1 MADFITPTAASK
13 DAKVHHNTITAWLRT
28 YPGLGRKVGGRWR
41 VYPAALERVLSG
53 VPLDQ
58 LDPR

>member
-1 MADFITPTAASK
+1 MGPHRRDGRKGGYPLAHSPIASHASSPTAASI

-41 VYPAALERVLSG
+41 V
-53 VPLDQ
+53 
-58 LDPR
+58 